1 MSYQAKIKRYLQILQ
16 FVEKSRFPTSTEMIT
31 KMAESGLKVSDRQ
44 LKRDIESL
52 RGEFGLDLQ
61 YSPNKKGYFLGN
73 DDDTFPYF
81 LKLLEY
87 SQNIELLT
95 SYLKEGS
102 DISEIID
109 FEEYHSFK
117 GLEYIHDLAF
127 YIKNGSVITL
137 NYKRFNSD
145 LEKEYTFHP
154 FLLREYM
161 KRWYVI
167 GILSGGNE
175 IRTFGLDRIIRL
187 CDTGKKFKKGGTNK
201 IAAIFRNIIG
211 ITAPEPD
218 IPVEIELHCKP
229 YQGNLLKTLPLHR
242 SQKILLETPDQIRIG
257 YKMVVNFELKQRL
270 LMISTQAKVV
280 KPESLKR
287 EMEEMLIE
295 GRAFYGEN

>member
-161 KRWYVI
+161 KRWDVRPDYIVEDLYEAAKL
-167 GILSGGNE
+167 ILKEDPDPS
-175 IRTFGLDRIIRL
+175 RHRR
-187 CDTGKKFKKGGTNK
+187 
-201 IAAIFRNIIG
+201 RR
-211 ITAPEPD
+211 AP
-218 IPVEIELHCKP
+218 
-229 YQGNLLKTLPLHR
+229 QGR
-242 SQKILLETPDQIRIG
+242 
-257 YKMVVNFELKQRL
+257 
-270 LMISTQAKVV
+270 
-280 KPESLKR
+280 
-287 EMEEMLIE
+287 
-295 GRAFYGEN
+295 